1 MLVKTGPKYTRSI
14 IDLKS
19 KPITADS
26 LIPLDSLKPLIES
39 WSLSTSSST
48 LTIKK
53 KKKGKDEGNHHF
65 GVFLQVG
72 DERICIRTQRDYQ
85 HVKNMGMKMKL
96 PK

>member
-39 WSLSTSSST
+39 WSLSTSSYI

-53 KKKGKDEGNHHF
+53 KKKE
-65 GVFLQVG
+65 
-72 DERICIRTQRDYQ
+72 
-85 HVKNMGMKMKL
+85 KMKETITL
-96 PK
+96 GFFSKWEMKGSA